1 MSVELKIKS
10 KTLAVEAG
18 YIRREERKTLRNA
31 RWQAEHQEAENSA
44 MSYRQYLRL
53 QDHRTKVLRPEA
65 RATHLA
71 RAFLKGTPYR
81 QVENKNVTHIPA
93 AMVEKIFRMVRFF
106 GGFSGGEYTKVDV
119 QAWLAEK

>member
-1 MSVELKIKS
+1 MSVELKVKS
-10 KTLAVEAG
+10 KTLAIEAG

-31 RWQAEHQEAENSA
+31 RWQAEHQEAKNSA
-44 MSYRQYLRL
+44 MSYLQYLRL

-81 QVENKNVTHIPA
+81 QVENKNANPIKTH
-93 AMVEKIFRMVRFF
+93 MVDKIFRMVRFY
-106 GGFSGGEYTKVDV
+106 GGEYAKTDV
-119 QAWLAEK
+119 KAWLAEK